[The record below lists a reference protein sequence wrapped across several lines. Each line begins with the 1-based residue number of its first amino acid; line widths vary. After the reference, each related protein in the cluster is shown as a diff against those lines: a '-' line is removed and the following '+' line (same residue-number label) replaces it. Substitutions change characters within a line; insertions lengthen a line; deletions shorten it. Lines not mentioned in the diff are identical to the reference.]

1 MGVLEQKKTRK
12 IFFGTDHEALIRIIA
27 INILVTAV
35 LFLIRSIYQLSGIE
49 LSHFQSDI
57 AAWFI
62 LPSHIGDLLVRPWT
76 LITYMFTH
84 LDILSLLANML
95 WLWAF
100 GFIFQD
106 LIGRRKLAP
115 LYLYGGL
122 AGGLAFLSYCYF
134 VPSSSLR
141 DPASSL
147 FLVGANAPVMAIA
160 VAATYAA
167 PKYRIFPMLNGGIR
181 LWMLMVVYV
190 VLNIAGNSQKSPAIY
205 SAVLAGALVGI
216 LFISRLNNGNDPG
229 RWMTRAYDWFFDL
242 FNPDKPKASEAD
254 KKHIFYDTHGKS
266 PYHKKP
272 TLNQERIDEIL
283 DKINQSGYHSL
294 TMEEKDILLR
304 ASDEEL

>member
-1 MGVLEQKKTRK
+1 MGVLERAKTRK
-12 IFFGTDHEALIRIIA
+12 IFFGTDHDALVRIVV
-27 INILVTAV
+27 INILITAV

-57 AAWFI
+57 AVWFV
-62 LPSHIGDLLVRPWT
+62 LPSHISDLLVRPWT
-76 LITYMFTH
+76 LLTYMFTH
-84 LDILSLLANML
+84 LEILSLLANML

-122 AGGLAFLSYCYF
+122 AGGFVFLSYCYF
-134 VPSSSLR
+134 VPALR
-141 DPASSL
+141 DTASSL
-147 FLVGANAPVMAIA
+147 YLTGANAPVIAIA

-181 LWMLMVVYV
+181 LWMLTVVYV
-190 VLNIAGNSQKSPAIY
+190 VLSIAGTSLTSPATY
-205 SAVLAGALVGI
+205 SAALAGALVGI
-216 LFISRLNNGNDPG
+216 LFISRLNNGHDPG
-229 RWMTRAYDWFFDL
+229 RWMTRMYDWFFDL
-242 FNPDKPKASEAD
+242 FNPDKMTVAEAK

-266 PYHKKP
+266 PFHKKP

-283 DKINQSGYHSL
+283 DKINLSGYHSL
-294 TMEEKDILLR
+294 TVEEKDILHR
-304 ASDEEL
+304 AGEEEL